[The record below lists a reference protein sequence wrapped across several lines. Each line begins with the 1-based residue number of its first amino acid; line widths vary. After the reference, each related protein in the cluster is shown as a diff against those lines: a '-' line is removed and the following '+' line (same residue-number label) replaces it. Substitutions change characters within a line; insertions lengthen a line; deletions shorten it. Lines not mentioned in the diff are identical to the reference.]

1 MRIVL
6 TDSNGNSPQ
15 SAVNLKL
22 SNLLQRLHTT
32 GKLIQ
37 DGLLWTTRNH
47 FSSIYP
53 GSTHYNPDKV
63 QPLAA
68 VNSQQPSG
76 SVDIDVPGVTRAY
89 HDLDIRP
96 KFRRA
101 LTIPIHRSAYGKKA
115 SSFDNT
121 FVLKKKDGKRF
132 IVQKEGS

>member
-1 MRIVL
+1 M
-6 TDSNGNSPQ
+6 
-15 SAVNLKL
+15 
-22 SNLLQRLHTT
+22 
-32 GKLIQ
+32 
-37 DGLLWTTRNH
+37 
-47 FSSIYP
+47 
-53 GSTHYNPDKV
+53 
-63 QPLAA
+63 
-68 VNSQQPSG
+68 
-76 SVDIDVPGVTRAY
+76 TRAY

>member
-1 MRIVL
+1 M
-6 TDSNGNSPQ
+6 
-15 SAVNLKL
+15 
-22 SNLLQRLHTT
+22 
-32 GKLIQ
+32 
-37 DGLLWTTRNH
+37 
-47 FSSIYP
+47 
-53 GSTHYNPDKV
+53 

-89 HDLDIRP
+89 HDMDIRP

-101 LTIPIHRSAYGKKA
+101 LTIPIHRSSYGKRA

-132 IVQKEGS
+132 IV